1 MSFLEL
7 LAHNVEVQRAATAD
21 DSAGGD
27 DVTYSTH
34 IASMPA
40 RIRESKGAYQR
51 ELRGE
56 AQNIT
61 HVMYFPRSRDVQR
74 GDRIVYDSDTFE
86 VVGLASI
93 FGGQQKHHHEAQMRR
108 LE

>member
-1 MSFLEL
+1 MSFLGL
-7 LAHNVEVQRAATAD
+7 LAHNVEVQRSTTAD
-21 DSAGGD
+21 DGAGGD
-27 DVTYSTH
+27 TETWATH

-56 AQNIT
+56 AQNVT
-61 HVMYFPRSRDVQR
+61 HIMYFPRSRDVQR
-74 GDRIVYDSDTFE
+74 GDRVIYGDDTFL

-93 FGGQQKHHHEAQMRR
+93 FGGQQEHHHEAQMRR
-108 LE
+108 IE